1 MNTVGLGAAVALIL
15 LGLAATGGIFFSW
28 QKAKAQENKPI
39 VHERFKLFLISCP
52 THEPKQVTWPRLQ
65 SRSERYILPNVKL

>member
-1 MNTVGLGAAVALIL
+1 MNTVSLGAAVALIL

-39 VHERFKLFLISCP
+39 VHEHFKLFFISCP
-52 THEPKQVTWPRLQ
+52 TH
-65 SRSERYILPNVKL
+65 